1 MTTNQPSGKTKSSHG
16 GFSRW
21 MQHRMN
27 ARMNRKIRKGN
38 GTFMGMDVLILNTV
52 GRRSGEPRQTPISW
66 FADSDGSWLLVAS
79 GGKNGH
85 PDWHLNLMGHPEQA
99 SIELPGEAA
108 VPVAPRVL
116 TGAERARAW
125 ESITAAQPRYG
136 KYQAKSDHE
145 YAVVRLSP
153 R

>member
-1 MTTNQPSGKTKSSHG
+1 MSANQSKNSHG

-27 ARMNRKIRKGN
+27 ARMNRKIRGGN

-52 GRRSGEPRQTPISW
+52 GRRSGAPRQTPISW
-66 FADSDGSWLLVAS
+66 FPGDDGTYLLVAS

-99 SIELPGEAA
+99 TIELPGEAPR
-108 VPVAPRVL
+108 PVTPRVL
-116 TGAERARAW
+116 TGAERATAW
-125 ESITAAQPRYG
+125 ESITSAQPRYG
-136 KYQAKSDHE
+136 KYQAKSEHE
-145 YAVVRLSP
+145 YAVVSLSA